1 MLEICALQLPFAA
14 MISVEKTGPASEAS
28 CSLSLSL
35 SISLLRCS
43 LSRLLGPRLT
53 TSKARLSM
61 RNEFPLGWGM
71 AKGGWPLVG
80 RGWVK

>member
-1 MLEICALQLPFAA
+1 
-14 MISVEKTGPASEAS
+14 
-28 CSLSLSL
+28 
-35 SISLLRCS
+35 